1 MTETAPRALLLL
13 LVFVFGVAIMTIEM
27 LASRLMAPY
36 FGGSIYTWGSI
47 IGVFLVAMAAGYAV
61 GGYASRAG
69 WRLRSLGLL
78 LVVASLLIAIV
89 PLLHRPVCEGISDLD
104 LGPRLGPLLATT
116 LLMSPTVFVSA
127 VVSPFVISLM
137 ARSEGSAGLGSGVVL
152 AVSTVGSFVG
162 VVGTSF
168 YLIDLFRV
176 SHIFYGLGA
185 TCLACS
191 VAVAAVGG
199 GTVSD

>member
-1 MTETAPRALLLL
+1 M
-13 LVFVFGVAIMTIEM
+13 
-27 LASRLMAPY
+27 SSSH
-36 FGGSIYTWGSI
+36 GSPPPLSELKGAVDKSVGDGS
-47 IGVFLVAMAAGYAV
+47 
-61 GGYASRAG
+61 
-69 WRLRSLGLL
+69 
-78 LVVASLLIAIV
+78 
-89 PLLHRPVCEGISDLD
+89 PPVCEGISDLD

-116 LLMSPTVFVSA
+116 VLMSPTVFVSA

-185 TCLACS
+185 VCLACS
-191 VAVAAVGG
+191 VAVVAVGG
-199 GTVSD
+199 ATVSD

>member
-1 MTETAPRALLLL
+1 M
-13 LVFVFGVAIMTIEM
+13 
-27 LASRLMAPY
+27 
-36 FGGSIYTWGSI
+36 
-47 IGVFLVAMAAGYAV
+47 
-61 GGYASRAG
+61 
-69 WRLRSLGLL
+69 
-78 LVVASLLIAIV
+78 
-89 PLLHRPVCEGISDLD
+89 CEGISDLE
-104 LGPRLGPLLATT
+104 LGPRLGPLLATAV
-116 LLMSPTVFVSA
+116 LMSPTVFVSA

-185 TCLACS
+185 VCLACS
-191 VAVAAVGG
+191 VAVVAVGG
-199 GTVSD
+199 ATVSD